1 MARLQGL
8 PLHHYELL
16 KILLTNCGVRLAPG
30 LHQIALS
37 TIICKAEGRSQNTQE
52 ELIDCEDHWLLMPL
66 ADPFDFD
73 QLHWIA
79 LPFDQLSQ
87 DRFFKQEVHDSFD
100 RPLVFEAGSRP
111 LSHYLNPLLRAFG
124 LIRMQPPA
132 RRLPF
137 EADARLL
144 MGYFRIAR

>member
-1 MARLQGL
+1 VGFLAWLQGL
-8 PLHHYELL
+8 PLHRYELL
-16 KILLTNCGVRLAPG
+16 KILLITAVFASRLDSIRSPSAP
-30 LHQIALS
+30 S
-37 TIICKAEGRSQNTQE
+37 FDKAEGRSQNTQE

-111 LSHYLNPLLRAFG
+111 LSHY
-124 LIRMQPPA
+124 
-132 RRLPF
+132 
-137 EADARLL
+137 
-144 MGYFRIAR
+144 